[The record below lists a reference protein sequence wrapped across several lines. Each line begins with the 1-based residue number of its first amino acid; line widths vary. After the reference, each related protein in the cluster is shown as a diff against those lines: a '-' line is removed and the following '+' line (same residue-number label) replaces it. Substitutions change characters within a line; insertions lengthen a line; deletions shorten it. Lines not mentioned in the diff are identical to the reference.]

1 MDRDRILLTPG
12 PLTTTLRT
20 KLAMLKDWGSWDAD
34 FNAVTA
40 SVRSRLL
47 DIVGG
52 HGSHVVV
59 PLQGSG
65 TFSVE
70 AAVATVVPRDGHV
83 LADRAIVTDDVELI
97 QAQVK
102 KWIDDPRIEAVITTG
117 GTGVTGR
124 DVTPEALEALF
135 EKRIDGFGEVFRWIS
150 FQKIGT
156 STMQSRATAGVA
168 NATYIF
174 ALPGSTGAC
183 RDGWDDILRQQ
194 LDIRFRPCNFAEL
207 MPRLNEGRLPRS
219 G

>member
-1 MDRDRILLTPG
+1 MAAMNRIDDSRPFKPVNIAVLTVSD
-12 PLTTTLRT
+12 TRTLET
-20 KLAMLKDWGSWDAD
+20 DK
-34 FNAVTA
+34 
-40 SVRSRLL
+40 
-47 DIVGG
+47 
-52 HGSHVVV
+52 
-59 PLQGSG
+59 SG
-65 TFSVE
+65 DTLVE
-70 AAVATVVPRDGHV
+70 RIARDGHV
-83 LADRAIVTDDVELI
+83 LVDRAIVTDDAAVI
-97 QAQVK
+97 QAQVR
-102 KWIDDPRIEAVITTG
+102 KWIDDPRVEAVITTG

-124 DVTPEALEALF
+124 DVTPEALGALF

-207 MPRLNEGRLPRS
+207 MPRLNEGRPPRS